1 LTILDIGGFM
11 HTISRYCL
19 SLFFSVIP
27 AFSYAIPSSSLQ
39 STPFSL
45 SPDSNGLTQGLPADS
60 GNMDNNQSSG
70 NGLSFSSGQYIPDA
84 LILLSSD
91 ETFRQANIDVKEL
104 ADLSAD
110 IITAFND
117 AYSQSKDTG
126 SMQIFLEISTI
137 AKPPEVCAKDYR
149 QCVLMGYLFEDDS
162 KNKDKA
168 AFEKFTK
175 AVLALKEIHVAPG
188 FDKKIGI
195 LFHLNYPVSKA
206 SHGDEDHS
214 KTPASDN
221 SNTNTS
227 TH

>member
-1 LTILDIGGFM
+1 M

-19 SLFFSVIP
+19 SLLFAVIP

-45 SPDSNGLTQGLPADS
+45 SPDSNASTQGLPEDS
-60 GNMDNNQSSG
+60 GNMDNNNNQGSG
-70 NGLSFSSGQYIPDA
+70 NGLSFSSGKYIPDA

-117 AYSQSKDTG
+117 AYKQSKDTG

-206 SHGDEDHS
+206 SHGDEDNS

-221 SNTNTS
+221 SNANTS
-227 TH
+227 IH

>member
-1 LTILDIGGFM
+1 M

-19 SLFFSVIP
+19 SLLFAVIP

-45 SPDSNGLTQGLPADS
+45 SPDSNASTQGLPEDS
-60 GNMDNNQSSG
+60 GNMNNNQGSG

-110 IITAFND
+110 IITVFND
-117 AYSQSKDTG
+117 AYKQSKDTG

-206 SHGDEDHS
+206 SHGDEDNS

-221 SNTNTS
+221 SNANTS
-227 TH
+227 IH